1 MTDPLLGW
9 TFWMQYGVI
18 NMRCKQTIP
27 NLVNQNSVA
36 SEGAPHAPGTVPGT
50 RYQVLLG
57 LCFPYWFCA
66 VARFTVGV
74 SLELLQGGVARKSK
88 TALHVVCSHTA

>member
-27 NLVNQNSVA
+27 NLVNQNSVT
-36 SEGAPHAPGTVPGT
+36 SEGAPHAWGSIVPSAPSVTPAISIFPTQMKT
-50 RYQVLLG
+50 RNFTPRNTTLAQRSHSTCQSPAS
-57 LCFPYWFCA
+57 LC
-66 VARFTVGV
+66 
-74 SLELLQGGVARKSK
+74 LIIL
-88 TALHVVCSHTA
+88 AL

>member
-27 NLVNQNSVA
+27 NRVFA
-36 SEGAPHAPGTVPGT
+36 SEASKYA
-50 RYQVLLG
+50 
-57 LCFPYWFCA
+57 
-66 VARFTVGV
+66 FTY
-74 SLELLQGGVARKSK
+74 L
-88 TALHVVCSHTA
+88 SH